1 MNDEGR
7 QFRLQTRGRKYM
19 RTKLIALLFALAVA
33 ACGASA
39 QTRKTARSRVKT
51 TAAAKAKPTDAPKYP
66 LSEEQKRAIHS
77 ILAKSKVEGAVLGLA
92 GVQGAKEF
100 DENVLSETPS
110 AESDRKATRRLLDSL
125 AGLAE
130 LRLETIREVVAL
142 LTPEQKR
149 LLRDEM
155 SKPGAPTALL
165 EVLARVF
172 KLPEE

>member
-1 MNDEGR
+1 M
-7 QFRLQTRGRKYM
+7 QM
-19 RTKLIALLFALAVA
+19 RMRLIALLFALAVA

-39 QTRKTARSRVKT
+39 QTRKTKARAPRVKT
-51 TAAAKAKPTDAPKYP
+51 AAAARAEPTDAPKYP
-66 LSEEQKRAIHS
+66 LSDEQKRAIQS
-77 ILAKSKVEGAVLGLA
+77 LLAKGKVEGAVLGLA

-100 DENVLSETPS
+100 DENVLSETPG
-110 AESDRKATRRLLDSL
+110 AEADAKATKRLLDSL

-130 LRLETIREVVAL
+130 LRLELIREVVAL

-165 EVLARVF
+165 DVLKRVF

>member
-1 MNDEGR
+1 MR
-7 QFRLQTRGRKYM
+7 MKTR
-19 RTKLIALLFALAVA
+19 LIALLFALAVA
-33 ACGASA
+33 TCGASA
-39 QTRKTARSRVKT
+39 QTRKTKPRARVKT
-51 TAAAKAKPTDAPKYP
+51 ASAARAEPAVSPKYP
-66 LSEEQKRAIHS
+66 LSDEQKRAIQS
-77 ILAKSKVEGAVLGLA
+77 LLAKGKAEGAVLGLA

-110 AESDRKATRRLLDSL
+110 AEADAKATKRLLDSL

-130 LRLETIREVVAL
+130 LRLELIREVVAL

-149 LLRDEM
+149 LLREEM

-165 EVLARVF
+165 DVLRRVF

>member
-1 MNDEGR
+1 MQMN
-7 QFRLQTRGRKYM
+7 TR
-19 RTKLIALLFALAVA
+19 LIALLFALAVA

-39 QTRKTARSRVKT
+39 QTRKTRERARVKT
-51 TAAAKAKPTDAPKYP
+51 AAAARAEPAISPKYP
-66 LSEEQKRAIHS
+66 LSEEQKRAIQS
-77 ILAKSKVEGAVLGLA
+77 LLAKGKAEGAVLGLA
-92 GVQGAKEF
+92 GAQGAKEF
-100 DENVLSETPS
+100 DENILSETPS
-110 AESDRKATRRLLDSL
+110 AEADAKAAKRLLDSL

-130 LRLETIREVVAL
+130 LRLELIREVVAL

-149 LLRDEM
+149 LLREEM

>member
-1 MNDEGR
+1 
-7 QFRLQTRGRKYM
+7 M
-19 RTKLIALLFALAVA
+19 RMKSRLIALLFALAVA

-39 QTRKTARSRVKT
+39 QTRKTKARARVKT
-51 TAAAKAKPTDAPKYP
+51 AAAARAEPALSPKYP
-66 LSEEQKRAIHS
+66 LSEEQKRAIQS
-77 ILAKSKVEGAVLGLA
+77 LLAKGKAEGAVLGLA
-92 GVQGAKEF
+92 GAQGAKEF

-110 AESDRKATRRLLDSL
+110 AEADAKAAKRLLDSL

-130 LRLETIREVVAL
+130 LRLELIRRVVAL

-149 LLRDEM
+149 LLREEM

>member
-1 MNDEGR
+1 M
-7 QFRLQTRGRKYM
+7 YM
-19 RTKLIALLFALAVA
+19 STKLVALLFALAVA

-39 QTRKTARSRVKT
+39 QTRKTERGRVKP
-51 TAAAKAKPTDAPKYP
+51 AAGRKAEVAAAPKYP
-66 LSEEQKRAIHS
+66 LSEEQKRAIQS
-77 ILAKSKVEGAVLGLA
+77 IMAKGKVEGAVLGLA

-110 AESDRKATRRLLDSL
+110 AESDQKATKKLLDSL

-155 SKPGAPTALL
+155 SKPGAPSALL
-165 EVLARVF
+165 EALARVF